1 MEMQKGAEGDA
12 AGVST
17 ADDGRCNVEDGNIIT
32 ARRQRQEAFK

>member
-1 MEMQKGAEGDA
+1 MEMQKRAEGDA

-17 ADDGRCNVEDGNIIT
+17 ADDGRCNVEDGNIT